1 MAAPPLRAFVYLAVI
16 FRAMA
21 SLNTVFGAGAS
32 VSGPIADPS
41 GITAWA
47 KSNFPAPA
55 QKTDSTWYRPDSISG
70 TQWNQLFPYQLLV
83 VKQNANGSYSQ
94 LMDSDGVWSF
104 VLPIP
109 PESFSISM
117 PFAINTTVTMGGYVE
132 EHNGAPTRMI
142 RLAGSTGITFGR
154 DNAPLPPGFDF
165 RNSVIAATSQSA
177 IATATAAQSLVA
189 PTFITNVHTQDEYGD
204 PAGQELLTGW
214 YQFRLLQL
222 FFEAYAEFKKTKA
235 GRRARL
241 ALATYKDEAV
251 YLVSPMSFDVD
262 KNSAAPLEYKYNIV
276 LKAMKRVKLSQG
288 QADVAIPYNPIQN
301 NPGGLQTMLNK
312 LQQARIV
319 VQLAKQ
325 TISAVGGDV
334 ERDIF
339 EPIRQTTLLVK
350 DLLGVPLT
358 VADMS
363 DSIIQDMKTAIIQL
377 ASTKNDI
384 ANFPRNVHTAWNTV
398 TQNAQQIT
406 ANINALAAEQ
416 GDDTNPTQAVL
427 MSRAAHPA
435 NSPFLNPSDNFD
447 FFSLV
452 TIGDLNL
459 SPQVMAKVAGER
471 ARVRT
476 LKRIDYQAMRN
487 SIQAAADA
495 FANAINAGN
504 ATYNRIFGL
513 QAPAATVIE
522 NPSND
527 DFNTLFALNSVIQ
540 EMNRL
545 AVTDGPTSSARIN
558 SIAYIAG
565 LATASGIAFRVP
577 QSKFAVPFQ
586 YGTTLE
592 KLSFQYLGDP
602 ERWMEIAT
610 LNGLQSPY
618 VDEEGF
624 VLPLLVNGADNT
636 VVVADVSHLYVGQP
650 VWIGSNVVPR
660 TQRTITNI
668 QTISS
673 SQFLVSVDGDADL
686 DQYITLAQASLQAFL
701 PNTINSQQ
709 TIFIPSTDIPK
720 DGDFTTATI
729 PGIDY
734 SDNLL
739 AVGGIDLLLTPQNDL
754 IVTNDGDSRWAVGL
768 TNIVQK
774 VRLALTT
781 VQGSL
786 NLHPE
791 YGLPLQVGQSLA
803 DLSAAQIVQAAKGM
817 FAGDPTF
824 TGVQAASVTIT
835 GPGAKLSIAV
845 NVAGT
850 SQVIP
855 ISAQIR

>member
-1 MAAPPLRAFVYLAVI
+1 LPI
-16 FRAMA
+16 
-21 SLNTVFGAGAS
+21 SLNSIT
-32 VSGPIADPS
+32 GPLANPS
-41 GITAWA
+41 GISSWA
-47 KSNFPAPA
+47 RSNVPAPA

-70 TQWNQLFPYQLLV
+70 TNWNTLFPYQLLV
-83 VKQNANGSYSQ
+83 VQQQANGIYSQ
-94 LMDSDGVWSF
+94 LADSDGSWVF
-104 VLPIP
+104 TLPIP

-117 PFAINTTVTMGGYVE
+117 PFAINTSVTMGGYIE

-142 RLAGSTGITFGR
+142 RLAGTTGIAFGR
-154 DNAPLPPGFDF
+154 DNAPLPPSFDF
-165 RNSVIAATSQSA
+165 RNSVIAATSASA
-177 IATATAAQSLVA
+177 IATANAAQQLFSPGFV
-189 PTFITNVHTQDEYGD
+189 TNTHTQDEYDD
-204 PAGQELLTGW
+204 PSGQQPLTGW
-214 YQFRLLQL
+214 FQFRLLQI
-222 FFEAYAEFKKTKA
+222 FFEAYAEFKKTTA

-262 KNSAAPLEYKYNIV
+262 KNAAAPLEYRYSIL
-276 LKAMKRVKLSQG
+276 LKATKRIKLSKG
-288 QADVAIPYNPIQN
+288 QADVAIPYIPIQN
-301 NPGGLQTMLNK
+301 NPSGLQNMLNK

-377 ASTKNDI
+377 AQTKNAI
-384 ANFPRNVHTAWNTV
+384 ANFPQNTSAAFNTV
-398 TQNAQQIT
+398 TKNAQTIT
-406 ANINALAAEQ
+406 DNINALAAES
-416 GDDTNPTQAVL
+416 GDDNNPTQAVL

-435 NSPFLNPSDNFD
+435 NSPFLSPSDNFD
-447 FFSLV
+447 FFSLI

-459 SPQVMAKVAGER
+459 SPQTMAKVAGER

-476 LKRIDYQAMRN
+476 LRRIDYQNMRN

-504 ATYNRIFGL
+504 ATYNAIFGL
-513 QAPAATVIE
+513 QAPPTTVIE
-522 NPSND
+522 DPSND
-527 DFNTLFALNSVIQ
+527 DFNTLFALNATII

-545 AVTDGPTSSARIN
+545 AVTDGPTSSARLN
-558 SIAYIAG
+558 SIAFIAG
-565 LATASGIAFRVP
+565 LATAVGIAFKVP
-577 QSKFAVPFQ
+577 QSKFAVPFP
-586 YGTTLE
+586 YGITLE
-592 KLSFQYLGDP
+592 RLSYQYLGTP

-650 VWIGSNVVPR
+650 VWIGSNVVSR
-660 TQRTITNI
+660 TQRTVTAI
-668 QTISS
+668 QPIST

-686 DQYITLAQASLQAFL
+686 DQYVTLAGASLQAFL

-709 TIFIPSTDIPK
+709 TIFIPSDTQPK
-720 DGDFTTATI
+720 DGEFTTATI

-754 IVTNDGDSRWAVGL
+754 IVTPDGDSRWAVGL

-774 VRLALTT
+774 VRLALSTP
-781 VQGSL
+781 QGAL
-786 NLHPE
+786 NMHPE

-803 DLSAAQIVQAAKGM
+803 DLTAAQIVQAAKGM
-817 FAGDPTF
+817 FVGDPTF
-824 TGVQAASVTIT
+824 TGIQAASVTIT